1 MTSKRKKIQKVLELR
16 EQALEKRAG
25 ALVQSR
31 TKLQHAVDEAERES
45 QRLILAAEHR
55 ATLTNAVT
63 DVGSWLEAEQ
73 WLAHR
78 RNVLGRATGKVVSAE
93 AVVAEDFK
101 RVVAARIDKKKLEI
115 LDGRMAEEQLRA
127 ELRTEQK
134 LSDEFGQ
141 RRRASE
147 RGDD

>member
-45 QRLILAAEHR
+45 QRLLLAAEHR

-63 DVGSWLEAEQ
+63 DVGSWLDAEQ